1 MSFRFRK
8 WVVAAWRVLIG
19 ATCSAIVGHQPESVL
34 KYSHFIVSLIC
45 ASLLSVASATRALQ
59 SQPGASGKRVA
70 IQGTSIA
77 DGANSDVW
85 YEIFVRSWYDTN
97 DDGIGDLNGVTEK
110 LDYLK
115 ALGVSGIWLMPIN
128 PSPSYHGYDVTD
140 YYTINPQFGSMADF
154 DRMVNEAHK
163 RGIKV
168 IIDLVINHTSSAH
181 PWFKAAAN
189 PDDPHHDWYRWS
201 TPSTDLDA
209 ISATGGPAW
218 HALGKQHYEGT
229 FTGEMPDLD
238 YDTPAVWREMIRVG
252 QFWLKKGVDGFRLD
266 AAQHIYFD
274 FAAQKND
281 AAVLQKNLA
290 WWSAFRQGMNA
301 VNPQA
306 YIVGEVTRD
315 SADAL
320 APYFKPLSAV
330 FDFPLASQ
338 LIASAKSEDATG
350 LTTMLLGTDALLAAS
365 AGRHG
370 IDAPF
375 LSNHDQNR
383 VMSQLRGDA
392 GHMRV
397 AAAMLLTL
405 PGQPFVYYGEELG
418 MCGVK
423 PDPDLREPMRW
434 ERSAHGTGETT
445 WKRSS
450 THDGTEVSVQAELA
464 DQGSLLHRYVTLIHW
479 RSEISALRDGAI
491 AAYPIADAH
500 VAAWRLDDANSH
512 VLVVH
517 NLSRQTRTIA
527 LDLAGAPVF
536 DTLEKRTSAGAV
548 LHGRQLTLPPYGSVI
563 LR

>member
-1 MSFRFRK
+1 MIR
-8 WVVAAWRVLIG
+8 
-19 ATCSAIVGHQPESVL
+19 
-34 KYSHFIVSLIC
+34 SHSMPCIL
-45 ASLLSVASATRALQ
+45 LLSALLASILCPADAAQTAPAATR
-59 SQPGASGKRVA
+59 SGSVA
-70 IQGTSIA
+70 PNHA
-77 DGANSDVW
+77 DSGVW

-97 DDGIGDLNGVTEK
+97 NDGIGDLNGITEK

-115 ALGVSGIWLMPIN
+115 SLGISGIWLMPIN

-140 YYTINPQFGSMADF
+140 YYAINPQFGNMADF
-154 DRMVNEAHK
+154 ERMVSEAHK

-168 IIDLVINHTSSAH
+168 IIDLVINHTSSSH

-189 PDDPHHDWYRWS
+189 PNDPHHDWYRWAK
-201 TPSTDLDA
+201 PGTDLSA

-218 HALGKQHYEGT
+218 HARAQQHYEGT

-238 YDTPAVWREMIRVG
+238 YDTPAVRREMIKVG

-274 FAAQKND
+274 FAGQKND
-281 AAVLQKNLA
+281 ATVLQKNLT
-290 WWSAFRQGMNA
+290 WWSEFRQGMDA

-320 APYFKPLSAV
+320 APWFKPLSAV

-338 LIASAKSEDATG
+338 LIASVKSEDATG
-350 LTTMLLGTDALLAAS
+350 LTTMLLGTDALLATS
-365 AGRHG
+365 AGHHG
-370 IDAPF
+370 VDAPF

-383 VMSQLRGDA
+383 VMSQLDGNA
-392 GHMRV
+392 AHMRV

-405 PGQPFVYYGEELG
+405 PGHPFVYYGEELG
-418 MCGVK
+418 MRGVK

-434 ERSAHGTGETT
+434 ERSDRATGETT
-445 WKRSS
+445 WKAST
-450 THDGTEVSVQAELA
+450 THDGAEVSVQAELA
-464 DQGSLLHRYVTLIHW
+464 DQDSLLQRYLSLIHW

-500 VAAWRLDDANSH
+500 VAAWRLDDAKSH
-512 VLVVH
+512 VLIVH
-517 NLSRQTRTIA
+517 NLSGQTRAVA
-527 LDLAGAPVF
+527 LDVAGAPAF
-536 DTLEKRTSAGAV
+536 TTLAEQTSSGAT
-548 LHGRQLTLPPYGSVI
+548 LLGRQLTLPPYASVI